1 MADHVV
7 GGTGGTLETEIVDL
21 ASRIFDMARSGDA
34 ATLAAYLD
42 AGVPVNLTN
51 TNGDTLVMLAAY
63 YGHDAA
69 VAALI
74 ERGADVDRHNNRG
87 QTPLAGAV
95 FKNETTIIELLLE
108 ADADPLAGSPSALE
122 TARYFGREELAR
134 RLLQRHIQRG
144 ISQTP
149 RVATIHFVHCSNPQ
163 AQAFPSGLDLA
174 PPGFDHLRPV
184 PGG

>member
-1 MADHVV
+1 MTDNVIDSPI
-7 GGTGGTLETEIVDL
+7 GTLETEILDL
-21 ASRIFDMARSGDA
+21 ASRVFDWARGGDA
-34 ATLAAYLD
+34 ATLAAYVD

-63 YGHDAA
+63 YGHRAA

-95 FKNETTIIELLLE
+95 FKNDTTIIELLLE

-122 TARYFGREELAR
+122 TARFFGKEQFAL
-134 RLLQRHIQRG
+134 RLLQHRH
-144 ISQTP
+144 
-149 RVATIHFVHCSNPQ
+149 
-163 AQAFPSGLDLA
+163 SGA
-174 PPGFDHLRPV
+174 A
-184 PGG
+184 

>member
-1 MADHVV
+1 MTDHAIYRPD
-7 GGTGGTLETEIVDL
+7 GTLDSEVLDL
-21 ASRIFDMARSGDA
+21 ASRIFDMARNGDT

-63 YGHDAA
+63 HGHEST

-74 ERGADVDRHNNRG
+74 ARRADVNRHNNQG

-95 FKNETTIIELLLE
+95 FKNETTIMELLAG

-122 TARYFGREELAR
+122 TARFFGKEQLAR
-134 RLLQRHIQRG
+134 QLLQHMQRRR
-144 ISQTP
+144 S
-149 RVATIHFVHCSNPQ
+149 VNV
-163 AQAFPSGLDLA
+163 
-174 PPGFDHLRPV
+174 
-184 PGG
+184 

>member
-1 MADHVV
+1 MTDHVINRP
-7 GGTGGTLETEIVDL
+7 GSTLDSEVLDL

-42 AGVPVNLTN
+42 AGAPVNLTN

-63 YGHDAA
+63 YGHEST

-74 ERGADVDRHNNRG
+74 ARGADVNRHNNRG

-95 FKNETTIIELLLE
+95 FKNETTIIELLRG

-122 TARYFGREELAR
+122 TARFFCKDELTR
-134 RLLQRHIQRG
+134 QLLQHIR
-144 ISQTP
+144 SRRSANVEP
-149 RVATIHFVHCSNPQ
+149 RCN
-163 AQAFPSGLDLA
+163 
-174 PPGFDHLRPV
+174 
-184 PGG
+184 

>member
-1 MADHVV
+1 MTDN
-7 GGTGGTLETEIVDL
+7 IVEARRYEPEVLDL
-21 ASRIFDMARSGDA
+21 ASRLFDMARDGDT

-63 YGHDAA
+63 YGHEGA

-95 FKNETTIIELLLE
+95 FKNETTIMELLLR
-108 ADADPLAGSPSALE
+108 AGADPLAGSPSALE
-122 TARYFGREELAR
+122 TARFFGRVETAGLLEKRIGR
-134 RLLQRHIQRG
+134 RRPAKPAGPHHIHPVDCSE
-144 ISQTP
+144 SQP
-149 RVATIHFVHCSNPQ
+149 HAHQ
-163 AQAFPSGLDLA
+163 L
-174 PPGFDHLRPV
+174 
-184 PGG
+184 